1 MSAAKQ
7 SPAVVIAVRSQLIT
21 ELGEHG
27 GDRMTQP
34 QRESVADWLIS
45 SGYLSELYY
54 EAVAARIGETPA

>member
-7 SPAVVIAVRSQLIT
+7 SPAVVIATRAQLIT
-21 ELGEHG
+21 DLGGHG

-34 QRESVADWLIS
+34 QREAVADWLIT
-45 SGYLSELYY
+45 SGYLAESYY